1 MIYRTR
7 WTRLLAASA
16 LIVAALAPIAHA
28 QMPFQPGPAAQQPA
42 PQGPQFAPP
51 PGVSPQPTP
60 SAPIERIKSEL
71 TRQGQRVLE
80 VGIVPPQGGNPGI
93 WYAGVAASY
102 AQPGQQPVLQQAFN
116 VWAVIFGAA
125 GGEPPQTIM
134 SNNQVWSKYALL
146 VMTQVGPYA
155 ELLARLRGA
164 ASDAEKSQAFNAFV
178 ARVGFRVFDLERQQF
193 VDQKDFMNRNF
204 TR

>member
-1 MIYRTR
+1 MKHYNRVVIA
-7 WTRLLAASA
+7 LAVGA
-16 LIVAALAPIAHA
+16 LVAVALAPVAWA
-28 QMPFQPGPAAQQPA
+28 QVPFQPAPAPQQPVQPA
-42 PQGPQFAPP
+42 PQGPQLA
-51 PGVSPQPTP
+51 PQPAP
-60 SAPIERIKSEL
+60 SSPVERIKSEL

-102 AQPGQQPVLQQAFN
+102 AQPSQPPVLQQAFN
-116 VWAVIFGAA
+116 VWAVIFGVA

-134 SNNQVWSKYALL
+134 STNQVWTKYALL

-155 ELLARLRGA
+155 ELLTRLRSATSNA
-164 ASDAEKSQAFNAFV
+164 AKSQVFNDFV

-193 VDQKDFMNRNF
+193 VDQKDFINRNF